1 MRIYTVAYLDRNLG
15 DDLMIRL
22 MAKSMPQHDFY
33 LYIDKRS
40 NMIPFMNLKNV
51 HSTDIPFDKSFDPKK
66 FDGVVVIGGSIF
78 MLIRRLYAIERIRD
92 KFPVFRK
99 ILKAGLPLATVGCN
113 LGPFRDAWCER
124 VACRELGMSGLATV
138 RDSKSFETM
147 KKYGYNVKLFPD
159 MLFSLDIPYVPPKH
173 REKILGI
180 SAYRSTMLGGE
191 CTDYYES
198 MAETADCFVDKT
210 GGGIRLFAFDCEG
223 ENDICA
229 AYTIRRLMKN
239 KRSCEIIVYD
249 GDTEEFIEKFDGCS
263 SMIATR
269 FHSMVLAQL
278 SGIPVLPMVYSNKMT
293 DTLDDLNYSGVRLEY
308 GKPIPNVDE
317 ITQLLLEHEKLL
329 RLNREQLQKL
339 SHEAAGHMDAL
350 REYLDSAGQKQN

>member
-15 DDLMIRL
+15 DDLMLRL

-51 HSTDIPFDKSFDPKK
+51 HSTDIAFDKSFDPKK

-78 MLIRRLYAIERIRD
+78 MLLRRLYAIERLRD
-92 KFPVFRK
+92 KIPVFRK
-99 ILKAGLPLATVGCN
+99 IRKAGLPLATVGCN

-124 VACRELGMSGLATV
+124 VACLELGMSGHITV

-147 KKYGYNVKLFPD
+147 KKHGYNVRLFPD
-159 MLFSLDIPYVPPKH
+159 MLFSLDVPYAPPTH

-191 CTDYYES
+191 CMDYYES

-210 GGGIRLFAFDCEG
+210 GGEIRLFAFDCEG

-229 AYTIRRLMKN
+229 AYTIRRLMKH
-239 KRSCEIIVYD
+239 KRSCEIVVYD
-249 GDTEEFIEKFDGCS
+249 GDTDEFINKFDGCS
-263 SMIATR
+263 SMIAAR
-269 FHSMVLAQL
+269 FHSMVLAQIM
-278 SGIPVLPMVYSNKMT
+278 GIPVLPMVYSNKMT
-293 DTLDDLNYSGVRLEY
+293 DTLDDLHYSGVRLEY

-317 ITQLLLEHEKLL
+317 ITQLLLAHENLL
-329 RLNREQLQKL
+329 MLGGEELKALKRD
-339 SHEAAGHMDAL
+339 AAGHMDTL
-350 REYLDSAGQKQN
+350 REYLDCTGRK